1 MNVRVNVGPKRQAAE
16 ASLLDYRRLP
26 SRRRKIAMK
35 AMEYGKKYGKIGF
48 QKIKDNRRAIAKGV
62 AKGALKGAV
71 GVLPMVLGR

>member
-16 ASLLDYRRLP
+16 ASLLVYRRLP
-26 SRRRKIAMK
+26 SRRGKFPRKV
-35 AMEYGKKYGKIGF
+35 MEYGKRGF